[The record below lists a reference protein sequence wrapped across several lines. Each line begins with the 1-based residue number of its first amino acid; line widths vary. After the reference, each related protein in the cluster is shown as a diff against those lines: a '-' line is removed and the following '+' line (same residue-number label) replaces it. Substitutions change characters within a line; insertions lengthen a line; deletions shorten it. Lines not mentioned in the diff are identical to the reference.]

1 MHLILRLF
9 ITFTKEIIIKRQPSI
24 CFDGCLFIVIF
35 YGLMHQNPNECI
47 IRINFYP
54 QIKPSWHPVLWQPA
68 LPPPHYR
75 LERFYGH

>member
-9 ITFTKEIIIKRQPSI
+9 ITFTKEIIIKRQPSKQI
-24 CFDGCLFIVIF
+24 DGCLFIVILL
-35 YGLMHQNPNECI
+35 GLMHQHTNECI
-47 IRINFYP
+47 NMFNFYP
-54 QIKPSWHPVLWQPA
+54 QIKPFWHPVLWQPA